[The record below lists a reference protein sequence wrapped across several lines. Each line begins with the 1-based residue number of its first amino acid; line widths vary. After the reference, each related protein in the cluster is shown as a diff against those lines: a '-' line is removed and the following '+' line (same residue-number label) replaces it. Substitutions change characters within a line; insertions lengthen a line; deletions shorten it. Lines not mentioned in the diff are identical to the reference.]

1 MIRTMKM
8 VGIVGDD
15 DDDDGDGG
23 VDTDVDEGKR
33 VTRTPVGKT
42 D

>member
-8 VGIVGDD
+8 VGI
-15 DDDDGDGG
+15 DDDGDGG
-23 VDTDVDEGKR
+23 DDTDVDEGER